1 MAALGTIRKRGVIL
15 ICIISFGLFAFIAE
29 EAFRSCDSAKNNER
43 QQVGEVLGEKI
54 SVQDFQKL
62 VDEYT
67 EVIKMQQGQDNLPE
81 EQMNQVKDM
90 VWNTYVQNQII
101 AKEASKL
108 GLTVTDAELQ
118 EILKDG
124 TNPMLQQTPFVNQQT
139 GRFDATALQKFL
151 SDYKAQKANAS
162 ANPQMMEQYDKIFKY
177 WSFIEKTLRQ
187 QTLAQKYQSLLAHC
201 FLSNPV
207 EAKMA
212 FKEENQESQI
222 QLAAFPYSDIQ
233 DSKVKVDDS
242 DLKAKYDEL
251 KPRFKQPVE
260 SRDIKYVDVE
270 VNASPADRAALNKEF
285 AGYQKQLAAA
295 ADPSEVVRKAAS
307 TVAYLG
313 IPVGKDAFPADIAA
327 ELDSMAVG
335 STSAVKVNAGDNTLN
350 IVKLMAKQQL
360 PDSVQYRMIQVA
372 AASVDEAKTKA
383 DSIHSA
389 LAGGADFE
397 AIAKK
402 YGQTGE
408 KAWMTTKQYEF
419 AQTMDKDNKTFI
431 NTLNT
436 AAVNA
441 LNELQLGQGYVIL
454 QVVDRKGMI
463 EKYTAAVIKKNIE
476 FSTATYRAAYNK
488 FSSFVSA
495 NAKGEDLLKNAEKNG
510 YRVQELKD
518 VTTSVHY
525 VANIHSTRDALK
537 WIFDSKEGEVSPLY
551 ECGDN
556 NHLLV
561 VVLDKIHH
569 IGYRDLDDPQVKEM
583 VKAEVIKD
591 KKAEMIEAKLNG
603 VKTLAAAKAKGG
615 KVSTVNQVTF
625 AAPVFVSAT
634 GASEPALSGAV
645 YATKK
650 GAFSAHAVKGN
661 AGVYLFQVT
670 NVANRPVKFDEKAQ
684 EQKCRQ
690 KAMQYAG
697 NFMNELYMHAHV
709 VDNRYLFF

>member
-15 ICIISFGLFAFIAE
+15 VCIISFGLFAFIAE

-43 QQVGEVLGEKI
+43 QQIGEVLGEKI

-62 VDEYT
+62 VDEYS
-67 EVIKMQQGQDNLPE
+67 EVIKMQQGQENLPE

-90 VWNTYVQNQII
+90 VWNTYIQNQII

-118 EILKDG
+118 DILKTG

-139 GRFDATALQKFL
+139 GRFDASSLQKFL
-151 SDYKAQKANAS
+151 ADYKAQKANPS
-162 ANPQMMEQYDKIFKY
+162 ANAQMMDQYTKIYNY

-187 QTLAQKYQSLLAHC
+187 QTLAQKYQALLAGC

-212 FKEENQESQI
+212 FKEENEESQI

-233 DSKVKVDDS
+233 DDKVKISES
-242 DLKAKYDEL
+242 DLKAKYDEI
-251 KPRFKQPVE
+251 KARFKQPVE
-260 SRDIKYVDVE
+260 SRDIKFVDIE
-270 VNASPADRAALNKEF
+270 VQASNADRAALNKEF
-285 AGYQKQLAAA
+285 AGYHSQLAAA
-295 ADPSEVVRKAAS
+295 ADPTEVVRKSAS

-313 IPVGKDAFPADIAA
+313 IPVSKDAFPRDIAA
-327 ELDSMAVG
+327 QLDSMAVG
-335 STSAVKVNAGDNTLN
+335 STSAVKANAGDNTLN
-350 IVKLMAKQQL
+350 IVKLVAKQEL
-360 PDSVQYRMIQVA
+360 PDSVQYRVIQVA
-372 AASVDEAKTKA
+372 ANSVAEAKTKA
-383 DSIHSA
+383 DSIQ
-389 LAGGADFE
+389 G
-397 AIAKK
+397 AKK
-402 YGQTGE
+402 YGQTGD
-408 KAWMTTKQYEF
+408 KAWMTTKQYEY
-419 AQTMDKDNKTFI
+419 AQSMDKDNKTFI

-436 AAVNA
+436 AAVNS
-441 LNELQLGQGYVIL
+441 LNQLQLGQGYVVL
-454 QVVDRKGMI
+454 QVLDRKAMVS
-463 EKYTAAVIKKNIE
+463 KYTAAVIKKPID
-476 FSTATYRAAYNK
+476 FSQGTYRTAYNK

-495 NAKGEDLLKNAEKNG
+495 NPKSEDLLKNAAKEG
-510 YRVQELKD
+510 YKVQDLKD
-518 VTTSVHY
+518 ITTSVHY
-525 VANIHSTRDALK
+525 VANIHSTREALK
-537 WIFDSKEGEVSPLY
+537 WIFDSKEGEISPLY

-569 IGYRDLDDPQVKEM
+569 IGYRDLNDAVVKET
-583 VKAEVIKD
+583 VKAEVLKD

-603 VKTLAAAKAKGG
+603 VKNIAAAKAKGG
-615 KVSTVNQVTF
+615 KVSSVNQITF
-625 AAPVFVSAT
+625 AAPVFIAAT

-645 YATKK
+645 AGTKK

-670 NVANRPVKFDEKAQ
+670 NKTNRPVKFDDKTY

-697 NFMNELYMHAHV
+697 NFMNELYLNAHV

>member
-15 ICIISFGLFAFIAE
+15 VCIISFGLFAFIAE

-43 QQVGEVLGEKI
+43 QQIGEVYGEKI

-67 EVIKMQQGQDNLPE
+67 EVIKMQQGQENLPE

-108 GLTVTDAELQ
+108 GLVVTDAELQ
-118 EILKDG
+118 DILKTG

-139 GRFDATALQKFL
+139 GRFDASSLQKFL
-151 SDYKAQKANAS
+151 ADYKAQKANPS
-162 ANPQMMEQYDKIFKY
+162 ANPQMMEQYTKIFNY

-187 QTLAQKYQSLLAHC
+187 QTLAQKYQALLAHC

-212 FKEENQESQI
+212 FKEENEESQI
-222 QLAAFPYSDIQ
+222 QLAAFPYSDVQ
-233 DSKVKVDDS
+233 DDKVKVEES
-242 DLKAKYDEL
+242 ELKAKYDEM
-251 KPRFKQPVE
+251 KARFKQPVE
-260 SRDIKYVDVE
+260 SRDIKFIDIQVE
-270 VNASPADRAALNKEF
+270 ASKTDRAALNKEF
-285 AGYQKQLAAA
+285 AEYHSQLAAA
-295 ADPSEVVRKAAS
+295 ADPAELVRKSAS

-313 IPVGKDAFPADIAA
+313 IPVSKEALPADIASTI
-327 ELDSMAVG
+327 DSMAVG
-335 STSAVKVNAGDNTLN
+335 ATSAVKANASDNTLN
-350 IVKLMAKQQL
+350 IVKLMSKQQL
-360 PDSVQYRMIQVA
+360 PDSIQYRVIQVA
-372 AASVDEAKTKA
+372 AASQAEAKTKA

-389 LAGGADFE
+389 LAAGADFE
-397 AIAKK
+397 ALAKK

-408 KAWMTTKQYEF
+408 KAWMTTKQYEY
-419 AQTMDKDNKTFI
+419 AQTMDKDNKAFI

-436 AAVNA
+436 ASVNA
-441 LNELQLGQGYVIL
+441 YNELQLGQGYVIL
-454 QVVDRKGMI
+454 QVCDRKAMVT
-463 EKYTAAVIKKNIE
+463 KYVAAVIKKEIQ
-476 FSTATYRAAYNK
+476 FSNDTYRTAYNK
-488 FSSFVSA
+488 FSSYVSA
-495 NAKGEDLLKNAEKNG
+495 NPKSEDLLKNATKNG
-510 YRVQELKD
+510 YRVQNLND
-518 VTTSVHY
+518 MTTATHY

-537 WIFDSKEGEVSPLY
+537 WIFESKEGEVSPMY

-561 VVLDKIHH
+561 VVLDKIHR
-569 IGYRDLDDPQVKEM
+569 IGYRDLSDPQVKEM

-591 KKAEMIEAKLNG
+591 KKAELIMAKVAG
-603 VKTLAAAKAKGG
+603 VKSIAAAKAKGA
-615 KVSTVNQVTF
+615 KIATVNQITF
-625 AAPVFVSAT
+625 AAPTFISAT
-634 GASEPALSGAV
+634 GASEPAVSGAV
-645 YATKK
+645 SATKK
-650 GAFSAHAVKGN
+650 GAFVANAVKGN

-670 NVANRPVKFDEKAQ
+670 GKTNRPVKFDEKAY

-697 NFMNELYMHAHV
+697 NFMNELYMKAHV